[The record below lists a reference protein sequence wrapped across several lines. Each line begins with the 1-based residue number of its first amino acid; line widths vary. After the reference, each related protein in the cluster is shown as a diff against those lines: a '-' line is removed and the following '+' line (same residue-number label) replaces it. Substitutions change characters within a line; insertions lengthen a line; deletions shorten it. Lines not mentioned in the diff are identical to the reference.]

1 MEIDNQNYLDELV
14 NSSIQNIKDLAKTN
28 TIIGDPIIS
37 PSGSI
42 IIPISKVSVGFVVG
56 GGQYNSIAK
65 KQPYPMAGGS
75 GGGITLTPIGFIIE
89 SGDEIKF
96 IDTQNKSAYQTII
109 NLVNTLINKFGGK
122 DEKNNE

>member
-56 GGQYNSIAK
+56 GGQYNSITK

-96 IDTQNKSAYQTII
+96 IDTQNKNAYQTII
-109 NLVNTLINKFGGK
+109 NLVNSLINKFGGK